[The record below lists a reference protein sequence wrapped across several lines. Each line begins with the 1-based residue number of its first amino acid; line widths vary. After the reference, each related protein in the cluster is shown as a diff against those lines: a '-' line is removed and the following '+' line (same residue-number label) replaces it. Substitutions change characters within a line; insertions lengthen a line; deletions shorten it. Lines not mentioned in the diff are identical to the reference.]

1 LSLLTIAESELHAG
15 FAKWISKWF
24 AEWTAL
30 DENPPGPRGIVR
42 PAPIQIAEAA
52 IRRRT
57 EAVDQCRLATQ
68 LLVVGYGSQTAIKTL
83 SHINHAMFQGYLN
96 FDVIERSSIF
106 G

>member
-1 LSLLTIAESELHAG
+1 
-15 FAKWISKWF
+15 
-24 AEWTAL
+24 
-30 DENPPGPRGIVR
+30 
-42 PAPIQIAEAA
+42 
-52 IRRRT
+52 
-57 EAVDQCRLATQ
+57 